1 MVCLRRSTVQGI
13 NTSLCERD
21 FLFSV
26 FFLSCVNTVKVAKG
40 RMSILSE
47 GWWWRISCYG
57 RMREVSGLL
66 CECQPQ
72 KWSMQAQTIQ
82 RIAASVCRYIYMY
95 AGCLEADVV
104 FLVNSSSKNEKERIL
119 TLVHGIAVRLHAVKY
134 MNLHFIY
141 SRLHYSLLNHVGL
154 I

>member
-1 MVCLRRSTVQGI
+1 MAGCVKYLGCSANASPRSG
-13 NTSLCERD
+13 
-21 FLFSV
+21 
-26 FFLSCVNTVKVAKG
+26 
-40 RMSILSE
+40 
-47 GWWWRISCYG
+47 
-57 RMREVSGLL
+57 
-66 CECQPQ
+66 
-72 KWSMQAQTIQ
+72 SMQAQTIE